1 MLSPGAKKQSAM
13 FEIFKTNV
21 KNPAHA
27 NALIVVLQHYLP
39 FADINFDLDDC
50 DSILRV
56 KSDKFCPAII
66 IQLLADLGFEC
77 HILE

>member
-1 MLSPGAKKQSAM
+1 M

-27 NALIVVLQHYLP
+27 TALVVVLQHYLP
-39 FADINFDLDDC
+39 FAEINFDLDDC

-56 KSDKFCPAII
+56 KGEKFCTSNI